1 MVVAVKLNRY
11 RTLSINLA
19 RVLEEEAMK
28 TDKPL
33 TVYLPVKLATY
44 LLNEQRELVKG
55 IEERQKVS
63 IKVVP
68 DNTIEGANY
77 LIDKNSMEIGAF
89 KASVAKSQHRDKKTL
104 NETSSHYE
112 EALVKAVTPKTAP
125 PKPSTKPRK
134 PFNYRNK
141 SMLRRIVD
149 FLKSLIGI
157 KPKKFYK
164 GRQFNGRRRYNNK
177 NNYSKYNSNNKYK
190 SFNKKKPY
198 YNKNNSAA
206 KKPQSSPTMK
216 ENKSD

>member
-1 MVVAVKLNRY
+1 M
-11 RTLSINLA
+11 
-19 RVLEEEAMK
+19 
-28 TDKPL
+28 
-33 TVYLPVKLATY
+33 
-44 LLNEQRELVKG
+44 LNEQRELVKG

-77 LIDKNSMEIGAF
+77 LIDKNSMEMGAF

-125 PKPSTKPRK
+125 PKPSARPSRK

-141 SMLRRIVD
+141 SVFRKIVD
-149 FLKSLIGI
+149 FLKSLIGLA
-157 KPKKFYK
+157 PKKSYR

-177 NNYSKYNSNNKYK
+177 NHYSKYNSNNKHK

-198 YNKNNSAA
+198 YSKNNSTA
-206 KKPQSSPTMK
+206 KRPQGASQMK